1 MKEYNYTGDK
11 IKNHFTA
18 YLREFIRGK
27 RWSYLKKM
35 QKIYE
40 MEKPLKDNI
49 QMDYAITVQDLLQ
62 IRQKEELLFQEKQG
76 VYLAWNELSD
86 QRLIHALLLL
96 NEEERRLIYQH
107 VFEENSFKEM
117 EYLNGLPETRVKS
130 IYYYSIRK
138 IRKRMG
144 VNKNDL

>member
-1 MKEYNYTGDK
+1 
-11 IKNHFTA
+11 
-18 YLREFIRGK
+18 
-27 RWSYLKKM
+27 
-35 QKIYE
+35 
-40 MEKPLKDNI
+40 
-49 QMDYAITVQDLLQ
+49 MDYAITVQDLLQ

-107 VFEENSFKEM
+107 VFEEKSFKEM

-138 IRKRMG
+138 IRKWMG

>member
-1 MKEYNYTGDK
+1 MTGVQTSALP
-11 IKNHFTA
+11 I
-18 YLREFIRGK
+18 L
-27 RWSYLKKM
+27 

-49 QMDYAITVQDLLQ
+49 QMNYAITVQDLLQ

-107 VFEENSFKEM
+107 VFEEKSFKEM
-117 EYLNGLPETRVKS
+117 EYLNGVPETRVKRFITILS
-130 IYYYSIRK
+130 GKSES
-138 IRKRMG
+138 G
-144 VNKNDL
+144 WG